1 MIAGYLNSPLKLD
14 VPLIN
19 CFVTTFFL
27 TYNTSKVINV
37 NGLRFTLILVF
48 FEVIFS
54 VCLKG
59 LLTELTR
66 YSPAFI
72 V

>member
-19 CFVTTFFL
+19 SFVTRFFL

-48 FEVIFS
+48 FEVILS

-66 YSPAFI
+66 NSPAFI